1 MLSWPY
7 PLLRL
12 FAGLSFFWY
21 TYGWLV
27 AKSKLFISPCLL
39 SFFLSSF
46 ALMFRLFH
54 HYYLL
59 FFHSRHAR
67 FIDWL
72 LSDVADQKRPD
83 HEADIADREL
93 SPLCRCALSGCGPR
107 LCPYHRCWGT
117 YIIMLL
123 DWHLATVTEVGEFRI
138 STNQFVGQISLSVTI
153 VFMYQRNRPVLLT
166 QCIKSKIKHVKKELC

>member
-1 MLSWPY
+1 MFVCWPFISLIYLMLSWPY

-83 HEADIADREL
+83 HEADIADRQL
-93 SPLCRCALSGCGPR
+93 SPLCRCPLGGCERSRGIYTW
-107 LCPYHRCWGT
+107 LLYT
-117 YIIMLL
+117 Y
-123 DWHLATVTEVGEFRI
+123 W
-138 STNQFVGQISLSVTI
+138 
-153 VFMYQRNRPVLLT
+153 P
-166 QCIKSKIKHVKKELC
+166 VKKRLVIVYVLTGDKKVGYCICIDQW